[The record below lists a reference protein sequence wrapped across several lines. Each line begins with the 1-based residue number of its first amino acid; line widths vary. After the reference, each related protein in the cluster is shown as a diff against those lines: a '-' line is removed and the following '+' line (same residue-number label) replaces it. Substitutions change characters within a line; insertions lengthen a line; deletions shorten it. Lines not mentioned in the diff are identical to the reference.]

1 MYNES
6 SKQAIMKCLEKNFE
20 QIRIRAKKG
29 TKEQWKQQAIDKGY
43 PSLTA
48 YIEDLIDKDK

>member
-20 QIRIRAKKG
+20 QIRITAKKG
-29 TKEQWKQQAIDKGY
+29 TKDQWKQQAIDKGY

-48 YIEDLIDKDK
+48 YIKDLIEKDK

>member
-1 MYNES
+1 MYNKE
-6 SKQAIMKCLEKNFE
+6 AVVKCLEKNFE

-29 TKEQWKQQAIDKGY
+29 TKEQWKQQAINKGY

-48 YIEDLIDKDK
+48 YIKDLIDKDK